1 MSVRRPTPGRATPP
15 GKVAPSR
22 RLQEVLRAG
31 VVVAVG
37 ADADPMDVDS
47 DEKLTAADTRRL
59 VTRLRNGT
67 WEDKTEVLNALDRRG
82 DVNEMVA
89 AGVVPVLLAFLEGPD
104 ELEEAS
110 LAVIATMALDED
122 AGKILVKE
130 GVVTALVNRLPL
142 LGDGK
147 AKNDAILALKFLAA
161 YLKAS
166 DVPALVK
173 LMRNGTLSEKQ
184 VAVDLLYANHVENA
198 NIGIINGTI
207 AAALADADAIP
218 LLVAL
223 TRDPEMDYA
232 KNNAR
237 DLMMRIRKSK
247 ALGAK
252 GTLQI
257 DAWLYG
263 IDRGIPDCASYWTN
277 ILPKFMEVRDAMQG
291 YGEVYEHLEL
301 IAQDRR
307 NGGCPS
313 PSRATLARMLLNFK
327 ILGAAA
333 TARYQPSA
341 RAAKTLFKV
350 LTIEIDEAMT
360 SRVWVNSREL
370 LSKTLTLLKFAV
382 PVVAASTVAGGAV
395 LWASGYPSAQAVLF
409 NYSVGVNTYNYL
421 KEKWNEL
428 KPEEMDTP
436 GFRAMED
443 TRDEYTDEALDA
455 DLKALGLDEFQ
466 IQQAQRF
473 ERWLA
478 IAGSIAAT
486 FNAAA
491 EGDDAEAKEAKE
503 VMELA
508 EAFVMRLTAPPGTDR
523 APPPP
528 LRDRGA
534 PVRRGQAQLR
544 RDARRGAGHRGARGQ
559 RGQRGQ
565 RSRGGCRQGG
575 GSGLFGAFG
584 RREGGRAGQNARR
597 GQGGARR
604 HRAAREAAAAA
615 HGGGDLRLAR
625 RRLGAREGGATAAAR
640 GRSAPAARRA
650 VRSLMAR

>member
-1 MSVRRPTPGRATPP
+1 
-15 GKVAPSR
+15 
-22 RLQEVLRAG
+22 
-31 VVVAVG
+31 
-37 ADADPMDVDS
+37 
-47 DEKLTAADTRRL
+47 
-59 VTRLRNGT
+59 
-67 WEDKTEVLNALDRRG
+67 
-82 DVNEMVA
+82 
-89 AGVVPVLLAFLEGPD
+89 
-104 ELEEAS
+104 
-110 LAVIATMALDED
+110 
-122 AGKILVKE
+122 
-130 GVVTALVNRLPL
+130 
-142 LGDGK
+142 
-147 AKNDAILALKFLAA
+147 
-161 YLKAS
+161 
-166 DVPALVK
+166 
-173 LMRNGTLSEKQ
+173 
-184 VAVDLLYANHVENA
+184 
-198 NIGIINGTI
+198 
-207 AAALADADAIP
+207 
-218 LLVAL
+218 
-223 TRDPEMDYA
+223 
-232 KNNAR
+232 
-237 DLMMRIRKSK
+237 
-247 ALGAK
+247 
-252 GTLQI
+252 
-257 DAWLYG
+257 
-263 IDRGIPDCASYWTN
+263 
-277 ILPKFMEVRDAMQG
+277 
-291 YGEVYEHLEL
+291 
-301 IAQDRR
+301 
-307 NGGCPS
+307 
-313 PSRATLARMLLNFK
+313 MLLNFK

-523 APPPP
+523 APPLLFEIEARQYAAAKRSYAEMLAEEQAIEEQEAKEAKEANEAEEDAAKVVDRVFSGLSDAAKADAQGKTPGEAKAERDGTEPP
-528 LRDRGA
+528 AKRRRRPRRRTPPRSPTSWGTRRWRDCGC
-534 PVRRGQAQLR
+534 
-544 RDARRGAGHRGARGQ
+544 ARKICTRCS
-559 RGQRGQ
+559 
-565 RSRGGCRQGG
+565 SRGTVTDGT
-575 GSGLFGAFG
+575 LTVV
-584 RREGGRAGQNARR
+584 RARCESQ
-597 GQGGARR
+597 
-604 HRAAREAAAAA
+604 
-615 HGGGDLRLAR
+615 
-625 RRLGAREGGATAAAR
+625 
-640 GRSAPAARRA
+640 S
-650 VRSLMAR
+650 